1 MKRLCPVCFAEL
13 TEKAN
18 YCPVCGKCMREQTE
32 TEVLCAGG
40 EKISMSG
47 MRDCSIYIDE

>member
-18 YCPVCGKCMREQTE
+18 YCPVCGKCMREQSGTTVMYE
-32 TEVLCAGG
+32 E
-40 EKISMSG
+40 EKRIEMVG
-47 MRDCSIYIDE
+47 MKDCSIYIDE